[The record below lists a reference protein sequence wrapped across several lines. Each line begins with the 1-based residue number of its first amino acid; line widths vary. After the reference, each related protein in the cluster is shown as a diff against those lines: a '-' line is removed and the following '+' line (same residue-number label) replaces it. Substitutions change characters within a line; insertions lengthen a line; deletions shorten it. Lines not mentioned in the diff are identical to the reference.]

1 MSAEYDRIA
10 EEKKRRQLAYAKR
23 VQQVDKPLFLIEK
36 SESKG
41 IRKSKNI
48 LIKPNFKIDWTWL
61 ILIFRDYSKFS
72 VKLTSKYDAE

>member
-48 LIKPNFKIDWTWL
+48 LIKPNFKID
-61 ILIFRDYSKFS
+61 
-72 VKLTSKYDAE
+72 